1 MDRKERGIKLKEIGR
16 ILVWVQIGKN
26 YWMKEKIEV
35 GRNQMDVK
43 GIYWGKK
50 SRQEERGCQVKLG
63 TFIEFVFGRGRGQ
76 IQQFY

>member
-1 MDRKERGIKLKEIGR
+1 ME
-16 ILVWVQIGKN
+16 
-26 YWMKEKIEV
+26 EKIEV